1 MGAKLFSEFSPQ
13 YTHHIAYPFISST
26 EESMP
31 TYLPQV
37 VREIVMQLML
47 IFRQGNTSFSFF
59 LSCLLASLACSWA
72 DTLSLGS
79 STEALPSP
87 LSFLVM
93 RFSLLF
99 VCACPLHNKDYL
111 APALHSCSYLLLPVG
126 ELGLSL
132 GRITVGQA
140 GPERLCHPLNE
151 SW

>member
-1 MGAKLFSEFSPQ
+1 MDITLINTP
-13 YTHHIAYPFISST
+13 HHIAYPFISST

-37 VREIVMQLML
+37 IREIVLQLML
-47 IFRQGNTSFSFF
+47 ILRKGNTSFSFF

-87 LSFLVM
+87 FSFLVM

-99 VCACPLHNKDYL
+99 VCACPLHNEDYL
-111 APALHSCSYLLLPVG
+111 APAPHSCAFLLLPVG
-126 ELGLSL
+126 ELRLPL
-132 GRITVGQA
+132 GRYTVGPA
-140 GPERLCHPLNE
+140 APERLCHPLSE
-151 SW
+151 SC